1 MKLHWEQNHRYLH
14 LNKITTFLNFFVKSI
29 SRKFHCDFTKIIGNN
44 TESNL
49 YFCYVLIFF
58 FSYYSNDPLPFAC
71 DQCEVKKHSKTAL
84 NAHKKKYHKPRQ
96 MIKCEMCDYQ
106 TDHKITMTRHLRG
119 VHLNLKDFQCWK
131 CPKTFKA
138 KKSLNYHLVR
148 THNEVCM

>member
-1 MKLHWEQNHRYLH
+1 M
-14 LNKITTFLNFFVKSI
+14 IF
-29 SRKFHCDFTKIIGNN
+29 
-44 TESNL
+44 
-49 YFCYVLIFF
+49 FF

-96 MIKCEMCDYQ
+96 MIKCDMCDYQ

-148 THNEVCM
+148 SHNEVCMDCHHKLDQKRG